1 MPLARRHVPL
11 LLSASFI
18 ALFALRLW
26 LTFDALPEIMASHF
40 DGSGRPNGYQH
51 RAAFAAISVGLS
63 VGCLLLFAVLPV
75 LLRKLPASL
84 INLPHREYWLTPER
98 KAESV
103 ALLCGYLDWFACAT
117 MALLVAVFE
126 LVLRANLARAALG
139 SVAIWLLLACYLG
152 FTLSWSVALWR
163 AFRLPAAAA

>member
-1 MPLARRHVPL
+1 
-11 LLSASFI
+11 
-18 ALFALRLW
+18 
-26 LTFDALPEIMASHF
+26 
-40 DGSGRPNGYQH
+40 
-51 RAAFAAISVGLS
+51 
-63 VGCLLLFAVLPV
+63 
-75 LLRKLPASL
+75 
-84 INLPHREYWLTPER
+84 
-98 KAESV
+98 V

-152 FTLSWSVALWR
+152 FTLGWSVALWR